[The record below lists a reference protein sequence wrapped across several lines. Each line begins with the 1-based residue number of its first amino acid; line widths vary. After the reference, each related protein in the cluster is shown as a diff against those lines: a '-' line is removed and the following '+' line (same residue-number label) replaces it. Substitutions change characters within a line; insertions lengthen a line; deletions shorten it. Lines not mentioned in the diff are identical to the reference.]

1 MINTVVL
8 IPHYNNLEC
17 LERTLESIYHA
28 KGIDVLVV
36 DDGSDGCMLPSFEML
51 QKVLNANV
59 HLELI
64 KLNKNEGITHALN
77 VGLDHILINK
87 KHHFIAR
94 IDCGD
99 LCVYNRFERQENF
112 LINNNDIALVGS
124 WVKWV
129 DGKGEVVFC
138 KKPPIN
144 HKEIQRRMSVRCS
157 LIHPSTMFRYSV
169 VEELGKYPEEY
180 EAAEDYAYFYKII
193 NQYRVANI
201 PEFLTTVEYTDD
213 GISSTK
219 RKEQNRSKL
228 KIICAYSPVN
238 FLFIYGMIF
247 NLVLM
252 TIGSSTILKIKK
264 KVFNDNSTRS

>member
-1 MINTVVL
+1 MIKTVVL

-17 LERTLESIYHA
+17 LVRTLQSIYHTI
-28 KGIDVLVV
+28 GIDVLVV
-36 DDGSDGCMLPSFEML
+36 DDGSEGLMLPDFETL
-51 QKVLNANV
+51 KKSLNSNV

-64 KLNKNEGITHALN
+64 KLKKNEGITHALN
-77 VGLDHILINK
+77 VGLDHVLKMNK
-87 KHHFIAR
+87 HQFVAR

-99 LCVYNRFERQENF
+99 VCVHDRFERQEKF
-112 LINNNDIALVGS
+112 LMKNEEIALVGS
-124 WVKWV
+124 WVKWI
-129 DGKGEVVFC
+129 DSKGKVVFC

-144 HKEIQRRMSVRCS
+144 HKDIQRRMSVRCS

-180 EAAEDYAYFYKII
+180 EAAEDYAYFYKIT
-193 NQYRVANI
+193 NQYKAANI

-213 GISSTK
+213 GISSVK

-228 KIICAYSPVN
+228 KIICAYTPFN
-238 FLFIYGMIF
+238 FHFIYGMIF

-252 TIGSSTILKIKK
+252 TLGPNTVLKLKK
-264 KVFNDNSTRS
+264 KVFNDNSTCS